1 MTSDDPAPSLV
12 TVDGIE
18 GRLARVELPDGT
30 TEDWSLASLPT
41 GVREGDVVRLHV
53 EGGDL
58 EMEIDHAETAQRR
71 QGAQAQLNALNR
83 PASVGE
89 EIDL

>member
-12 TVDGIE
+12 TIDGIE
-18 GRLARVELPDGT
+18 GHLARVELPDGT
-30 TEDWSLASLPT
+30 TEDWSLANLPA

-58 EMEIDHAETAQRR
+58 EVEIDHVETARR
-71 QGAQAQLNALNR
+71 HQGAQAQLNDLNR
-83 PASVGE
+83 PSVAGE

>member
-1 MTSDDPAPSLV
+1 MPSDDPAPSHV
-12 TVDGIE
+12 TIDGIE

-30 TEDWSLASLPT
+30 TEDWSLASLPA

-58 EMEIDHAETAQRR
+58 EMEINHAETRRRR
-71 QGAQAQLNALNR
+71 QGAQAQLDALNR
-83 PASVGE
+83 PAPTGE

>member
-1 MTSDDPAPSLV
+1 MTSDNPAPSLV
-12 TVDGIE
+12 TIDGIE

-30 TEDWSLASLPT
+30 TEDWSLANLPA

-53 EGGDL
+53 GGGDL
-58 EMEIDHAETAQRR
+58 EMEIDHVATGRRR
-71 QGAQAQLNALNR
+71 QGAQAQLDALNR
-83 PASVGE
+83 PGRVGE